1 MRAVI
6 LTIGD
11 ELLIGQIIN
20 TNAAWL
26 GEQLGSSGIDLAR
39 VVTVG
44 DDAGELYAEIERS
57 VVDADLLILTGGLGP
72 THDDITR
79 DVLADYF
86 GVELHFRKEIYDSIS
101 RRFEA
106 MGRTMPE
113 ANRSQAMVPDGFEV
127 LPNRFGTAPGLW
139 RTLQA
144 EGRERIIAVLPGVPH
159 EMKGLFREE
168 IQPRLRTRKDLR
180 IIQHKTLKTAGIG
193 ESSLQEAIG
202 DLSGELSPSLR
213 LAYLPSTSGVR
224 LRMSAFAT
232 TPAEAKE
239 KLDRL
244 EARLRSRIDAYVYG
258 TNGETLEG
266 IVGRMLTDRGL
277 TIAVAESC
285 TGGHVSHQITNVSGS
300 SAYMAGGI
308 VAYSNSIKEQL
319 LQVDPE
325 TLEEEG
331 AVSCSVAEQMAR
343 GVRDLLRAD
352 IGIST
357 TGIAGPTGGTV
368 EKPVGTVW
376 IGYSDARVTNATV
389 LHLVKDRILNKELT
403 TTALLNLVR
412 RRLSSR

>member
-11 ELLIGQIIN
+11 ELLIGQIVN

-44 DDAGELYAEIERS
+44 DDADELYAELDRS
-57 VVDADLLILTGGLGP
+57 VADADLLILTGGLGP

-86 GVELHFRKEIYDSIS
+86 GAELQFHREIYDAIKQRFDAMD
-101 RRFEA
+101 RR
-106 MGRTMPE
+106 MPE
-113 ANRSQAMVPDGFEV
+113 ANRSQAMVPTGFEV

-139 RTLQA
+139 RVLQVD
-144 EGRERIIAVLPGVPH
+144 GRERMIAVLPGVPH
-159 EMKGLFREE
+159 EMEGLFRDEV
-168 IQPRLRTRKDLR
+168 QPRLRARKDLR

-193 ESSLQEAIG
+193 ESSLQERIG
-202 DLSGELSPSLR
+202 DLAGLLSPSLR
-213 LAYLPSTSGVR
+213 LAYLPSSSGVR
-224 LRMSAFAT
+224 LRMSAFAAT
-232 TPAEAKE
+232 AAEARE

-244 EARLRSRIDAYVYG
+244 EARLRERIDPFVYG
-258 TNGETLEG
+258 TGVQTLEE
-266 IVGRMLTDRGL
+266 IVGRMLADRGL

-285 TGGHVSHQITNVSGS
+285 TGGHVSHQITNISGS

-308 VAYSNSIKEQL
+308 VAYSNRVKKDL
-319 LQVDPE
+319 LHVDPAI
-325 TLEEEG
+325 LEEEG
-331 AVSCSVAEQMAR
+331 AVSRAVAEQMAA
-343 GVRDLLRAD
+343 GVRNLLRAD

-357 TGIAGPTGGTV
+357 TGIAGPTGGTA

-376 IGYSDARVTNATV
+376 IGYSDASETTATL

-403 TTALLNLVR
+403 TTALLDLVR
-412 RRLSSR
+412 RRLSSI